1 MHKTTILLFIFTKK
15 PLVTLRKLLEDKRFE
30 RIPLKRLKTG
40 HYKFSVKVN
49 EISGEFILD
58 TGASISCIGTVEAA
72 FFNLISEKSEI
83 KAAGAGA
90 IDMET
95 HSTKSKSLKIGTIKL
110 SYYDFVLFDLIHVNQ
125 ALEQVNE
132 TPVHGIIG
140 ADILKKLHAVI
151 DYGRNC
157 VYLKK

>member
-1 MHKTTILLFIFTKK
+1 M
-15 PLVTLRKLLEDKRFE
+15 TLRKLLEKKEFE
-30 RIPLKRLKTG
+30 RIPLKKLNTG
-40 HYKFSVKVN
+40 HYKLPVKVN
-49 EISGEFILD
+49 SVLGDFILD
-58 TGASISCIGTVEAA
+58 TGASTSCIGTTEAA
-72 FFNLISEKSEI
+72 YFNLISEKSEV

-95 HSTKSKSLKIGTIKL
+95 RSTKSNSLTIGNVTLIN
-110 SYYDFVLFDLIHVNQ
+110 YEFVLFDLIHVNQ
-125 ALEQVNE
+125 ALEQVEEN
-132 TPVHGIIG
+132 PVHGIIG

>member
-1 MHKTTILLFIFTKK
+1 MHKTTILLSIFTKK
-15 PLVTLRKLLEDKRFE
+15 PLVTLRKLLEQNGFE
-30 RIPLKRLKTG
+30 RIPLKKLKTG
-40 HYKFSVKVN
+40 HYKLNVRVNSVL
-49 EISGEFILD
+49 GDFILD
-58 TGASISCIGTVEAA
+58 TGASTSCIGISEAS
-72 FFNLISEKSEI
+72 FFKLISEKSEI

-95 HSTKSKSLKIGTIKL
+95 LATKSKTLEIEKISL
-110 SYYDFVLFDLIHVNQ
+110 SNYEFVLFDLIHVNQ
-125 ALEQVNE
+125 ALEQVGE
-132 TPVHGIIG
+132 TPVHGILG

>member
-1 MHKTTILLFIFTKK
+1 MHKTTILLIIFTKK
-15 PLVTLRKLLEDKRFE
+15 PLTTLRKLLEQNKFE
-30 RIPLKRLKTG
+30 RISLKRLKTG

-49 EISGEFILD
+49 SISGEFILD
-58 TGASISCIGTVEAA
+58 TGASTSCIGIKEATY
-72 FFNLISEKSEI
+72 FNLISEKSEV

-95 HSTKSKSLKIGTIKL
+95 HTTKSNTLDLGNVKL
-110 SYYDFVLFDLIHVNQ
+110 INYEFVLFDLIHVNQ
-125 ALEQVNE
+125 ALKQVEE

-140 ADILKKLHAVI
+140 ADILKKLHSVI